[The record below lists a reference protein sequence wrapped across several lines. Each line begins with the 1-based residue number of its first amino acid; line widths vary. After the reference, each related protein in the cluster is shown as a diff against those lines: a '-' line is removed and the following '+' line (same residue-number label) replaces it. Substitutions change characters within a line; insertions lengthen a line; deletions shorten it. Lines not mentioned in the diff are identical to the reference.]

1 MTRHSCLSLLC
12 NPLHQMA
19 PEGCCCLPF
28 GEGALYVASIFPG
41 YNIMALYHQSL
52 PSTERSAAL
61 SSKTWK
67 IRILQQELAKL
78 IRVYL

>member
-1 MTRHSCLSLLC
+1 MQPSPSDGSGGMLLFA
-12 NPLHQMA
+12 LR
-19 PEGCCCLPF
+19 
-28 GEGALYVASIFPG
+28 EGALYVASIFPG

-52 PSTERSAAL
+52 PSTEYSAAL

-67 IRILQQELAKL
+67 IRILQQELTKL